1 MTPDTYHG
9 RTIAEWHAY
18 AAALSVELEQCKAEL
33 RHANKEIERLWTA
46 IHDARDHDERELL
59 RRYEAAKDAEVA
71 KLKGAT
77 T

>member
-33 RHANKEIERLWTA
+33 RHAQLKCRNSLANNLCPDHRDKQGGKPCLACEVERLQ
-46 IHDARDHDERELL
+46 
-59 RRYEAAKDAEVA
+59 
-71 KLKGAT
+71 KGAT